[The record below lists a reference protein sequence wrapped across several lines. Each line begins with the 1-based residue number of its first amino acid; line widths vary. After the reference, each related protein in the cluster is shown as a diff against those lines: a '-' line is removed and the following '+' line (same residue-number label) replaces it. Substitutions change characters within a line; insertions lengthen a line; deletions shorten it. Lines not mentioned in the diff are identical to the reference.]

1 MPQLRALLPLPAVP
15 RQSGWYRLT
24 PPARI
29 WTYFPSNESRCSVG
43 GLAGIDLPE
52 LGVTPLVDPGT
63 DVEDERPTPVGSPSP
78 VVDGAVPLSTP
89 SGVDMELAQVFLE
102 VGVLPA
108 MVTPVVEPEGESA
121 MTQAQYPVPPILEL
135 SVVEAASPVRPAV
148 GSPARDES
156 LLAQISPSAS
166 VAQAFSS
173 PKSPV
178 LRSTPADSPP
188 SELAAMDQYL
198 PWSASL
204 QVGES
209 MDSPLLPAPL
219 TPRRMIAGQFASGA
233 GVSSPTGE
241 TVVAGCHLRM
251 PDLSREGPFDVLRDR
266 PDSGASPRMLDGVRG
281 CQYRMTSYDEESGGP
296 DFMPAYGIQ
305 LHGCWNTWVCRSRLD
320 YSAIVRNIGSI
331 TWVMKRCLRPRSNF
345 NMTRPHTLQCAG
357 AAAIRHCLQ
366 QDVVRG
372 HADRIRSEA
381 VSGGCYTASGAV
393 VPGSSGGTLY
403 GSCGLVMATSYS
415 GNSGTPAVS
424 DM

>member
-1 MPQLRALLPLPAVP
+1 M
-15 RQSGWYRLT
+15 
-24 PPARI
+24 I
-29 WTYFPSNESRCSVG
+29 C
-43 GLAGIDLPE
+43 PE

-63 DVEDERPTPVGSPSP
+63 DVKDERQTPVGSPSP

-89 SGVDMELAQVFLE
+89 SGADMELAQVFLE

-108 MVTPVVEPEGESA
+108 MVNPVVEPEGESS
-121 MTQAQYPVPPILEL
+121 MTPAQYPVPPIPEL
-135 SVVEAASPVRPAV
+135 SVVEVASPARPEV

-156 LLAQISPSAS
+156 LLAQLSPSGS

-198 PWSASL
+198 PWSVSL

-219 TPRRMIAGQFASGA
+219 TPRRMIAGQLASGV

-241 TVVAGCHLRM
+241 TDVAGGHPRM
-251 PDLSREGPFDVLRDR
+251 PDLSREGPFDVLQDR
-266 PDSGASPRMLDGVRG
+266 PDSGASPRVLDGVQG
-281 CQYRMTSYDEESGGP
+281 CQYCMTSYDEESGGP
-296 DFMPAYGIQ
+296 DFTPAYGI
-305 LHGCWNTWVCRSRLD
+305 
-320 YSAIVRNIGSI
+320 RNIGSI

-345 NMTRPHTLQCAG
+345 NMTPASYSPTCRCCSNSSRPSTGRRRKSCGSHSVGSRFQRMLC
-357 AAAIRHCLQ
+357 
-366 QDVVRG
+366 
-372 HADRIRSEA
+372 
-381 VSGGCYTASGAV
+381 SGAV

-403 GSCGLVMATSYS
+403 GSYGLVAATSWS
-415 GNSGTPAVS
+415 GNSGTPAVG